1 MATQAELEMRI
12 AALEDI
18 ESIKQLKYRYFRH
31 LDSLN
36 WEGVIDCF
44 ADDAVIDY
52 EPGIKMEGKEDIRKH
67 VKEKLLEHIG
77 VHQGHHPEIEI
88 TSQTTATGKW
98 ELFVYHYLPV
108 MKKGFRLGGFYD
120 DEYVKIGGKWKIR
133 KSKMTLI
140 FFEMWD
146 REPLRGR
153 TPH

>member
-1 MATQAELEMRI
+1 MANLAELEKRI
-12 AALEDI
+12 GALEDI

-36 WEGVIDCF
+36 WEGVADCF

-52 EPGIKMEGKEDIRKH
+52 EPGIRMEGKEDIRKH
-67 VKEKLLEHIG
+67 VKDRLLEHIG
-77 VHQGHHPEIEI
+77 VHQGHHPEIAI
-88 TSQTTATGKW
+88 TSPATATGKL

-120 DEYVKIGGKWKIR
+120 DEYVKTSEGWRIR
-133 KSKMTLI
+133 RSRMSLI

-146 REPLRGR
+146 REPLKRM
-153 TPH
+153 